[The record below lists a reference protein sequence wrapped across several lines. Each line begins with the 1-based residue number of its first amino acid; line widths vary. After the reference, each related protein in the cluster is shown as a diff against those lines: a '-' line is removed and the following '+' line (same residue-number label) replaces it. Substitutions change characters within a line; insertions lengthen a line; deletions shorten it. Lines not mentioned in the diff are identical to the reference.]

1 MQEPLWMWLAFFS
14 LVSLVLYVDLEILNR
29 KSHAPS
35 LREASAWCAAWV
47 SLALLFGVGI
57 YIHLGTRKF
66 FEFLTGYVIEYS
78 LSMDNMFVFIVIFD
92 YFSVPPQY
100 QPRVLHWGILGA
112 VVMRLILIFA
122 GVQLIHAFHGIV
134 YVFGGILVFTGVK
147 MALQKD
153 QRIEPEKN
161 PVLRIFKR
169 FLPFVDRSQGE
180 AFFVRQNSIWHATPL
195 FATLLVVEASD
206 LIFAID
212 SIPAILAITQDT
224 FIVYTSNVFAILGL
238 RSLFFLLA
246 GIMGV
251 FRFLKIGISVILCY
265 VGAKMLLAD
274 IHPIPVQ
281 VSLGVVLGIL
291 TLSILA
297 SIAFKKKQAPH
308 A

>member
-1 MQEPLWMWLAFFS
+1 
-14 LVSLVLYVDLEILNR
+14 
-29 KSHAPS
+29 
-35 LREASAWCAAWV
+35 
-47 SLALLFGVGI
+47 
-57 YIHLGTRKF
+57 
-66 FEFLTGYVIEYS
+66 
-78 LSMDNMFVFIVIFD
+78 
-92 YFSVPPQY
+92 
-100 QPRVLHWGILGA
+100 
-112 VVMRLILIFA
+112 
-122 GVQLIHAFHGIV
+122 
-134 YVFGGILVFTGVK
+134 

-169 FLPFVDRSQGE
+169 LLPFVDQSQGE
-180 AFFVRQNSIWHATPL
+180 AFFVRQNSTLHATPL

-206 LIFAID
+206 LIFAVD
-212 SIPAILAITQDT
+212 SIPAILAITKDT

-246 GIMGV
+246 GIMGL

-274 IHPIPVQ
+274 VHPIPVH

-297 SIAFKKKQAPH
+297 SIAFRKKQAH
-308 A
+308 DA